1 MRNLK
6 ILIAGYNDISKN
18 LIEEI
23 KPFYEV
29 YLLEK
34 KEKKEFLEKEN
45 LEGVNFIL
53 GDISDVDTLKQII
66 SNNFNV
72 LIATCEEDRLNY
84 GICKFL
90 FNHIP
95 NKIIL
100 LNHGV
105 NKRFYEDI
113 EKEIVLIE
121 KGKVLGKY
129 IKNYLDPNKKEGI
142 SIGIGK
148 DIIQIKVL
156 PSSILANQKVARFSS
171 SKWKIVA
178 IYRDN
183 KIILPRGNTV
193 ILPGDQVLFIGEPK
207 ILESTISL
215 FLKNE
220 PQFPLDYGYAQ
231 VVILKDIEKNYLK
244 ENLFLYSKTK
254 VREIDFYFQ
263 ENEVPKD
270 KLEKILKELPTNK
283 LLSYKVIKNLDEVDI
298 GFISLKKKN
307 FKLKMLSY
315 IFTTKNALPIKLFNK
330 YAIPVF
336 LCIGKEK
343 YENILCPIFNM
354 EESIKALETAFQIAK
369 MMGAN
374 LHLLLI
380 KQADI
385 VENSI
390 NLHEIKKH
398 IDFYKRIYKLKAN
411 IIHKTGNPVKI
422 TSQISKDYDLVV
434 TSSKIGKYSTL
445 FKPYPPHLIFLF
457 SKSSSL
463 LVPYPA

>member
-1 MRNLK
+1 MK

-23 KPFYEV
+23 KHFYEV

-45 LEGVNFIL
+45 LESINLIL
-53 GDISDVDTLKQII
+53 GDISDVDILKQII

-72 LIATCEEDRLNY
+72 LIAVYEEDRQNY
-84 GICKFL
+84 SICKFL

-95 NKIIL
+95 NKIVL
-100 LNHGV
+100 LNHKV

-113 EKEIVLIE
+113 EKDITLVE
-121 KGKVLGKY
+121 KGKVLGRY
-129 IKNYLDPNKKEGI
+129 IKNYLDPNKKECLSVGV
-142 SIGIGK
+142 GK

-156 PSSILANQKVARFSS
+156 PGSILANQKVSRFSS

-183 KIILPRGNTV
+183 KIIIPKRNTV
-193 ILPGDQVLFIGEPK
+193 ILPGDQVLFVGEPK
-207 ILESTISL
+207 ILESIISL

-220 PQFPLDYGYAQ
+220 PQFPLNYGYAQ
-231 VVILKDIEKNYLK
+231 VVILNNLEKIYLK

-263 ENEVPKD
+263 GNEILKD
-270 KLEKILKELPTNK
+270 KLEKTLKELPTNK
-283 LLSYKVIKNLDEVDI
+283 LLSYKIIENLDEVDI

-307 FKLKMLSY
+307 SEFKKFSY
-315 IFTTKNALPIKLFNK
+315 IFSTKNVFPIKLFNK
-330 YAIPVF
+330 YYVPVF
-336 LCIGKEK
+336 LCAGKEK
-343 YENILCPIFNM
+343 YENILCPIFDM
-354 EESIKALETAFQIAK
+354 EESIKALETSFQISK
-369 MMGAN
+369 MIGAN

-380 KQADI
+380 KQVDI
-385 VENSI
+385 VEDKV
-390 NLHEIKKH
+390 NLNEIKKH
-398 IDFYKRIYKLKAN
+398 IDFYQRIYKLKAN
-411 IIHKTGNPVKI
+411 ILHKTGNPVKI
-422 TSQISKDYDLVV
+422 TSQLSKDYDLVV
-434 TSSKIGKYSTL
+434 TSSKIDKYSTL

-463 LVPYPA
+463 LVPYPV